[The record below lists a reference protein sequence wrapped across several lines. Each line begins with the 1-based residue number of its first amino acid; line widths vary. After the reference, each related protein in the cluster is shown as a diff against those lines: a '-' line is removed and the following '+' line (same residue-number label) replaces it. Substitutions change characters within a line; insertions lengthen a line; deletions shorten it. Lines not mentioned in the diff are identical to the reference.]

1 MSLAIVILIIV
12 LILFLAYNFIID
24 KIKSLEIQSY
34 KRKCLE
40 KYFSLPLYPPTVAID
55 RYDVV
60 LAKYLLAMA
69 LNVELSNCSKD
80 LGPLPPV
87 FGFSAKEITGT
98 VLGKERM
105 LGYVYTS
112 PKAIIIVF
120 TGTVFVD
127 EWTEDAEVSQVPI
140 ETLQGS
146 QGSQKAHKGFYDMYS
161 SLQSALKSHIA
172 KVRDTQPI
180 YITGHSLGGALSTLA
195 AFDLNQYEPI
205 VYTFASPRVFN
216 IEGAQGYNNLI
227 TYTYRIHNTED
238 IFTSLPLPVIF
249 GVDYE
254 HVGNG
259 GIPFTDN
266 LGSMAANHTDA
277 YTKHLKIS
285 FGN

>member
-1 MSLAIVILIIV
+1 MSLIIVILIV
-12 LILFLAYNFIID
+12 ALALLLAYNLIID

-34 KRKCLE
+34 KRKCME
-40 KYFSLPLYPPTVAID
+40 RYFSLPLYPPTVTTD
-55 RYDVV
+55 RYDSV
-60 LAKYLLAMA
+60 LAKYLLGLS

-87 FGFSAKEITGT
+87 FGFSAKEIMGT

-140 ETLQGS
+140 TNLEGS
-146 QGSQKAHKGFYDMYS
+146 QEGQKAHKGFYDMYV
-161 SLQSALKSHIA
+161 SLQNALKSHIE
-172 KVRDTQPI
+172 KVRDTQNI

-195 AFDLNQYEPI
+195 AFDLNRYEPVI
-205 VYTFASPRVFN
+205 YTFAAPRVFN
-216 IEGAQGYNNLI
+216 IKGAQKYNNLV

-249 GVDYE
+249 GIDYE
-254 HVGNG
+254 HVGSG

-277 YTKHLKIS
+277 YVKHLKI
-285 FGN
+285 